1 MLCSLV
7 RTDAADAEMDDI
19 DRRYNLDTYEDEEED
34 DLDTLE
40 QRAGGTD
47 AVLALGLA
55 DLVVHASNADDPYL
69 DRNAGDQDSD
79 DERDNMTIRETD
91 NLLLIGHV
99 DGDAPLLEVHI
110 HNEEDF
116 FPHHDIVLPA
126 YPLSLQVLSLPDK
139 NNCVAT
145 ADFTPDVCI
154 WDLDVV
160 NLLEPVSKLTGTHQD
175 SVLTLSWNGAEKLAS
190 GAADNLVAVWDVRT
204 TQLVSKFDRFKDKVQ
219 SIAFQ
224 PNEPQTLLIGDCS
237 GTLCLSDV
245 RSHAEKR
252 LWSLPEHPEVECVMW
267 DQQRDGYF
275 FASTDSGL
283 VYCMDIRSETPVYS
297 ISAHSDAVT
306 AIAQSI
312 DRNCLV
318 TVSAD
323 KTLKVWNISQSDKA
337 SFVVQHPKVRVGR
350 ILTVA
355 AHPELPFVFAIG
367 GDAPSDNYRVL
378 SIGSLKAVQQS
389 FGLSH

>member
-1 MLCSLV
+1 
-7 RTDAADAEMDDI
+7 MDDI
-19 DRRYNLDTYEDEEED
+19 ERRYNLATYDEED
-34 DLDTLE
+34 DDDLESLE
-40 QRAGGTD
+40 QRAGGAD
-47 AVLALGLA
+47 GVLGLA
-55 DLVVHASNADDPYL
+55 DLVVHASNAEDPYL
-69 DRNAGDQDSD
+69 DRNAGDEDSD

-99 DGDAPLLEVHI
+99 DGDAPLLEVHV

-126 YPLSLQVLSLPDK
+126 YPLSLQCLSLPDK
-139 NNCVAT
+139 KNCVAT
-145 ADFTPDVCI
+145 ADFTPDICI

-160 NLLEPVSKLTGTHQD
+160 NLLEPVCKLTGTHQD
-175 SVLTLSWNGAEKLAS
+175 SVLTLSWNGAEKLSS

-204 TQLVSKFDRFKDKVQ
+204 AQLVSKFEPFTDKVQ

-224 PNEPQTLLIGDCS
+224 PNGQDTLLVSDCS
-237 GTLCLSDV
+237 GTLTLTDT
-245 RSHAEKR
+245 RSQTQKR
-252 LWSLPEHPEVECVMW
+252 LCSLPGSPEVESVIW

-275 FASTDSGL
+275 FASTESGL
-283 VYCMDIRSETPVYS
+283 VYCMDIRSDTPVYS

-306 AIAQSI
+306 AMAQSI

-323 KTLKVWNISQSDKA
+323 KTLKVWNISQPDKA

-355 AHPELPFVFAIG
+355 AHPEEPYVFAIG
-367 GDAPSDNYRVL
+367 GDAASDNYRVL
-378 SIGSLKAVQQS
+378 SIASLKVVQQS
-389 FGLSH
+389 FGICH